1 MFKGM
6 TLFKCTQCG
15 KHFKAPD
22 IEYCATTFSMPQPCP
37 KCGSIR
43 TRPVSLF
50 GCPKCGSIRTR
61 PVSLFGKVTEEV
73 YRGIWERMEEKK

>member
-1 MFKGM
+1 MLRGM

-15 KHFKAPD
+15 EKFKAPD
-22 IEYCATTFSMPQPCP
+22 IEYCATTYSIIEYCATTFSMPQP
-37 KCGSIR
+37 
-43 TRPVSLF
+43 
-50 GCPKCGSIRTR
+50 CPKCGSIRTR

>member
-50 GCPKCGSIRTR
+50 G
-61 PVSLFGKVTEEV
+61 KVTEEV
-73 YRGIWERMEEKK
+73 YRGIWERMEKEQS

>member
-43 TRPVSLF
+43 TRPASLF
-50 GCPKCGSIRTR
+50 R
-61 PVSLFGKVTEEV
+61 KVTEEV
-73 YRGIWERMEEKK
+73 YRGIWERMEGRNKK